1 MTVPSLG
8 HAIGMAT
15 VVLFSGYAA
24 AQARLSE
31 VVVTGNPLGG
41 SDVAAPV
48 SQLSGD
54 GLLLRGRSTLGELL
68 DGTPGVSSTYFGP
81 NASRPVIRGLDGD
94 RLRLLSNSGAG
105 LDASGLSYDQ
115 AVVQASQV
123 LDGAL
128 HRYAEK
134 PDGHN
139 AHDALLADL
148 FASHSEGSADCLA
161 FDQLSHF
168 DTLVSF
174 SLALPMV
181 LTPFQLTASAG
192 LAVARW
198 HAQFQAR
205 GPPFPH

>member
-1 MTVPSLG
+1 MSVSAVSMPG
-8 HAIGMAT
+8 HLWRT
-15 VVLFSGYAA
+15 TWFCVVFLL
-24 AQARLSE
+24 AQ
-31 VVVTGNPLGG
+31 
-41 SDVAAPV
+41 
-48 SQLSGD
+48 
-54 GLLLRGRSTLGELL
+54 TLGQLHGL
-68 DGTPGVSSTYFGP
+68 THVSGHS
-81 NASRPVIRGLDGD
+81 S
-94 RLRLLSNSGAG
+94 
-105 LDASGLSYDQ
+105 Q

-139 AHDALLADL
+139 AHDALPADL